1 MILKIRR
8 RSTFRSGLIRLTKD
22 RIFPFRPATPRMSRR
37 DRAELLGEVDSRQK
51 DLDENRDQ
59 LSAEEVETEQGIID
73 QMKRNAGY

>member
-1 MILKIRR
+1 MILKIRG
-8 RSTFRSGLIRLTKD
+8 RSPFRSGLIRLTKD

-59 LSAEEVETEQGIID
+59 LSAEEVATEQGIID